1 MNADVRSICL
11 HVVKMYYMN
20 TDRDNFHDWAR
31 EKPDTSFDTV
41 RRPESFE
48 DSDHEAVGWGRLV
61 IFALLGVALV
71 AGFKW
76 FAGL

>member
-1 MNADVRSICL
+1 
-11 HVVKMYYMN
+11 MYYMN

-31 EKPDTSFDTV
+31 EKTDTSFDTI
-41 RRPESFE
+41 RQPESSKE
-48 DSDHEAVGWGRLV
+48 PERAAVGWGRLV
-61 IFALLGVALV
+61 IFALLGAALV

>member
-1 MNADVRSICL
+1 
-11 HVVKMYYMN
+11 MYYMN

-31 EKPDTSFDTV
+31 EKNDTSFDMI
-41 RRPESFE
+41 RQPESFK
-48 DSDHEAVGWGRLV
+48 DSEPEAIAWRRLV
-61 IFALLGVALV
+61 IFALLGIALV

>member
-1 MNADVRSICL
+1 
-11 HVVKMYYMN
+11 MYYMN

-31 EKPDTSFDTV
+31 EKTDTSFDTI
-41 RRPESFE
+41 RQPESFKDPE
-48 DSDHEAVGWGRLV
+48 HAAVGWGRLV
-61 IFALLGVALV
+61 IFALLGAALV

>member
-1 MNADVRSICL
+1 
-11 HVVKMYYMN
+11 MYYMN

-31 EKPDTSFDTV
+31 DKTDTSFDSIS
-41 RRPESFE
+41 RPESVE
-48 DSDHEAVGWGRLV
+48 DPEHEAVSWARLA

>member
-1 MNADVRSICL
+1 
-11 HVVKMYYMN
+11 MN

-31 EKPDTSFDTV
+31 DKPDTSFDSIS
-41 RRPESFE
+41 RPAPFE
-48 DSDHEAVGWGRLV
+48 DSEHGAVSWARLA
-61 IFALLGVALV
+61 IFALLGVVLV

>member
-1 MNADVRSICL
+1 
-11 HVVKMYYMN
+11 MYYMN

-31 EKPDTSFDTV
+31 EKTDTSFDTV
-41 RRPESFE
+41 RHAESFE
-48 DSDHEAVGWGRLV
+48 EDPEAVGWGRLV
-61 IFALLGVALV
+61 IFALLGGALV

>member
-1 MNADVRSICL
+1 
-11 HVVKMYYMN
+11 MYYMN

-31 EKPDTSFDTV
+31 EKTDTSFDTTP
-41 RRPESFE
+41 RAESFE
-48 DSDHEAVGWGRLV
+48 DAEHEAVGWGRLV

>member
-1 MNADVRSICL
+1 
-11 HVVKMYYMN
+11 MN

-31 EKPDTSFDTV
+31 EKTDTSFDKI
-41 RRPESFE
+41 RQPESLE
-48 DSDHEAVGWGRLV
+48 DSEPQGIAWGRLV

>member
-1 MNADVRSICL
+1 
-11 HVVKMYYMN
+11 MYYMN

-31 EKPDTSFDTV
+31 EKPDTAFSPISRSPSLDHKEGPAV
-41 RRPESFE
+41 R
-48 DSDHEAVGWGRLV
+48 WGRLLIGV
-61 IFALLGVALV
+61 LLGAALV

>member
-1 MNADVRSICL
+1 
-11 HVVKMYYMN
+11 MYYMN

-31 EKPDTSFDTV
+31 DKPDTAFGPMS
-41 RRPESFE
+41 RPEPPE
-48 DSDHEAVGWGRLV
+48 DKEPQAIRWGRLLIGV
-61 IFALLGVALV
+61 LLGAALV

>member
-1 MNADVRSICL
+1 
-11 HVVKMYYMN
+11 MYYMS

-31 EKPDTSFDTV
+31 DKPDTAFGPIPG
-41 RRPESFE
+41 REPPKEHQAIR
-48 DSDHEAVGWGRLV
+48 WGRLLILV
-61 IFALLGVALV
+61 LLGVALV

>member
-1 MNADVRSICL
+1 
-11 HVVKMYYMN
+11 MN

-31 EKPDTSFDTV
+31 EKTDNSFDKMTPLE
-41 RRPESFE
+41 RYEEADP
-48 DSDHEAVGWGRLV
+48 EAVGWGRVVLLALV
-61 IFALLGVALV
+61 GGGLV